1 MNRVDCI
8 KLIRSFIDEK
18 LDGNI
23 ENFLNYDLDQLEND
37 EKYGGFDPDN
47 SKIANAIYVVLWGDK
62 IPDLNYDALGTSYRG
77 DILNSFNTLMGRST
91 EDQTNFVGIQKYTDN
106 PQIIEM
112 AKEYHKK
119 YHTIGNMTIWPNNSV
134 EYSEIWKEY
143 EDDDTRNDFKGKSFT
158 FNTIRS
164 QSPWYDYFDAFLE
177 IIKEQ
182 LTAPKIYLNGS
193 AYSVVCELMYGKT
206 LETQFFE
213 DFFYLGGMEKFE
225 NFIHTFYYENYV
237 DMENMEIQQIFSP
250 HAYHWR
256 NSYKKEEYEKYV
268 SSYITKATEIIEYRG
283 SKMIEEL
290 KKALQIQEPEKESP
304 ATEKKKSKAVSY
316 LKELL
321 SCDFLPK
328 ILLGIVFMVLCIYS
342 AGSFIRFL
350 IIGGYNI
357 PDEVR
362 ALRSPYH
369 GKEWLFNSFYIVMLL
384 APFFMCRV
392 YKKENTGFKKIIMS
406 LLVVIQEIMIIFPII
421 LFVLWKILICCSK
434 FVPILLKEAYGI
446 LELVNAAGVLYL
458 GIHTAVVV
466 ISIIVLAI
474 EEDYRDF
481 SKYWGILWLLFIFV
495 FPLILKVLSVKP
507 LAILIGIVA
516 VGFIIVV
523 LILNGY
529 DAVKYR
535 CPACKKFNGLS
546 YVSSKLLRED
556 DISIQVQ
563 NQIKNAEG
571 KVIGTQDQY
580 IPGKRKMY
588 EETYKCANYGY
599 VNKKLVTKDVKL
611 L

>member
-1 MNRVDCI
+1 M
-8 KLIRSFIDEK
+8 RS
-18 LDGNI
+18 L
-23 ENFLNYDLDQLEND
+23 
-37 EKYGGFDPDN
+37 
-47 SKIANAIYVVLWGDK
+47 S
-62 IPDLNYDALGTSYRG
+62 
-77 DILNSFNTLMGRST
+77 
-91 EDQTNFVGIQKYTDN
+91 
-106 PQIIEM
+106 
-112 AKEYHKK
+112 
-119 YHTIGNMTIWPNNSV
+119 
-134 EYSEIWKEY
+134 
-143 EDDDTRNDFKGKSFT
+143 
-158 FNTIRS
+158 
-164 QSPWYDYFDAFLE
+164 
-177 IIKEQ
+177 
-182 LTAPKIYLNGS
+182 
-193 AYSVVCELMYGKT
+193 
-206 LETQFFE
+206 
-213 DFFYLGGMEKFE
+213 
-225 NFIHTFYYENYV
+225 
-237 DMENMEIQQIFSP
+237 
-250 HAYHWR
+250 
-256 NSYKKEEYEKYV
+256 KKEEYEKYV

-507 LAILIGIVA
+507 LAILIGIAA

-535 CPACKKFNGLS
+535 CPVCKKFNGLS

-588 EETYKCANYGY
+588 EETYKCANCGY

>member
-268 SSYITKATEIIEYRG
+268 SSYIT
-283 SKMIEEL
+283 
-290 KKALQIQEPEKESP
+290 
-304 ATEKKKSKAVSY
+304 
-316 LKELL
+316 
-321 SCDFLPK
+321 
-328 ILLGIVFMVLCIYS
+328 
-342 AGSFIRFL
+342 
-350 IIGGYNI
+350 
-357 PDEVR
+357 
-362 ALRSPYH
+362 
-369 GKEWLFNSFYIVMLL
+369 
-384 APFFMCRV
+384 
-392 YKKENTGFKKIIMS
+392 
-406 LLVVIQEIMIIFPII
+406 
-421 LFVLWKILICCSK
+421 
-434 FVPILLKEAYGI
+434 
-446 LELVNAAGVLYL
+446 
-458 GIHTAVVV
+458 
-466 ISIIVLAI
+466 
-474 EEDYRDF
+474 
-481 SKYWGILWLLFIFV
+481 
-495 FPLILKVLSVKP
+495 
-507 LAILIGIVA
+507 ILIGIVA

-588 EETYKCANYGY
+588 EETYKCANCGY

>member
-1 MNRVDCI
+1 
-8 KLIRSFIDEK
+8 
-18 LDGNI
+18 
-23 ENFLNYDLDQLEND
+23 
-37 EKYGGFDPDN
+37 
-47 SKIANAIYVVLWGDK
+47 
-62 IPDLNYDALGTSYRG
+62 
-77 DILNSFNTLMGRST
+77 
-91 EDQTNFVGIQKYTDN
+91 
-106 PQIIEM
+106 
-112 AKEYHKK
+112 
-119 YHTIGNMTIWPNNSV
+119 
-134 EYSEIWKEY
+134 
-143 EDDDTRNDFKGKSFT
+143 
-158 FNTIRS
+158 
-164 QSPWYDYFDAFLE
+164 
-177 IIKEQ
+177 
-182 LTAPKIYLNGS
+182 
-193 AYSVVCELMYGKT
+193 
-206 LETQFFE
+206 
-213 DFFYLGGMEKFE
+213 
-225 NFIHTFYYENYV
+225 
-237 DMENMEIQQIFSP
+237 
-250 HAYHWR
+250 
-256 NSYKKEEYEKYV
+256 
-268 SSYITKATEIIEYRG
+268 
-283 SKMIEEL
+283 
-290 KKALQIQEPEKESP
+290 
-304 ATEKKKSKAVSY
+304 
-316 LKELL
+316 
-321 SCDFLPK
+321 
-328 ILLGIVFMVLCIYS
+328 
-342 AGSFIRFL
+342 
-350 IIGGYNI
+350 
-357 PDEVR
+357 
-362 ALRSPYH
+362 
-369 GKEWLFNSFYIVMLL
+369 
-384 APFFMCRV
+384 
-392 YKKENTGFKKIIMS
+392 
-406 LLVVIQEIMIIFPII
+406 MIIFPII

-588 EETYKCANYGY
+588 EETYKCANCGY